1 MHTVVEG
8 QKLRIK
14 VACTKDTA
22 ALARLGKTTF
32 TETYAPYNN
41 PENFQKYLEASF
53 SESST
58 QAQLE
63 DPGNF
68 FLLAQLDKKSI
79 GYAKLRENNKPFHDK
94 TINAVEL
101 ERIYVLKDY
110 QGEGVGMNLL
120 EKCLAFAQLRKYPVM
135 WLGVWDKNL
144 SAVKFYQ
151 RQGFVVF
158 GSHQFDLGD
167 EKQNDYLMKKDLLA
181 QQRSI

>member
-22 ALARLGKTTF
+22 ALARLGETTF

-41 PENFQKYLEASF
+41 PGNFQKYIDACFSEAS
-53 SESST
+53 T
-58 QAQLE
+58 QTQLE
-63 DPGNF
+63 NPSNF
-68 FLLAQLDKKSI
+68 FLLAQLEEKCI

-94 TINAVEL
+94 SINAVEM
-101 ERIYVLKDY
+101 ERIYVLKKF
-110 QGEGVGMNLL
+110 QGEGVGRILL
-120 EKCLAFAQLRKYPVM
+120 ENCLAFAKLRKYPVM
-135 WLGVWDKNL
+135 WLGVWEKNL

-158 GSHQFDLGD
+158 GSHTFELGD
-167 EKQNDYLMKKDLLA
+167 EEQNDYLMKKDL
-181 QQRSI
+181 